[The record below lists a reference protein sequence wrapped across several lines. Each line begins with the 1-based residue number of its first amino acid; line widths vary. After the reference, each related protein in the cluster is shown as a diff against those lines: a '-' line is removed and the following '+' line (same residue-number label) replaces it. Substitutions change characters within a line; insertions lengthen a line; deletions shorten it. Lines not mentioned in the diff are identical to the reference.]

1 MIIRIIFIVFCFL
14 TAHSN
19 AQKKTVVKTS
29 KLIKDRKGIDTLGY
43 LKSFEANKKEY
54 IGKSFYYLLSKMEKM
69 PPQTIW
75 SIPNSMDS
83 TIVTKS
89 LFRFSDINYPV
100 MNETKM
106 LITWETEMPYKTVSF
121 NNQRNKFYFS
131 DSERRFYGTR
141 IIKNILVYR

>member
-1 MIIRIIFIVFCFL
+1 MNTGV
-14 TAHSN
+14 N
-19 AQKKTVVKTS
+19 AQNKAVNQMKPTQNSKVV
-29 KLIKDRKGIDTLGY
+29 DTLGY
-43 LKSFEANKKEY
+43 LKTFEANKKEY
-54 IGKSFYYLLSKMEKM
+54 VGKSFSYLLSKMGKM
-69 PPQTIW
+69 QPQTIW
-75 SIPNSMDS
+75 SVPSSGDS
-83 TIVTKS
+83 TVVTRS

-106 LITWETEMPYKTVSF
+106 MITWESQLPYKTVSF